1 MHPINITIYTED
13 TSQIEAVKTFMKSMK
28 IKFEIA
34 NIKSY
39 ELTAE
44 QQQVLDSQINLNKN
58 LYKDAE
64 TIYTDLKNSYK
75 L

>member
-1 MHPINITIYTED
+1 MHAINITMYTQD
-13 TSQIEAVKTFMKSMK
+13 TSQIEAVKTFMKSLN
-28 IKFEIA
+28 IKFEIT
-34 NIKSY
+34 NVKFY
-39 ELTAE
+39 ELTAK
-44 QQQVLDSQINLNKN
+44 QQHVLDNQINLNKI

>member
-1 MHPINITIYTED
+1 MHAINITMYTQD
-13 TSQIEAVKTFMKSMK
+13 TTQIEAVKTFMKSLN
-28 IKFEIA
+28 IKFEIT
-34 NIKSY
+34 NVKFY
-39 ELTAE
+39 ELTAK
-44 QQQVLDSQINLNKN
+44 QQHVLDNQINLNKI

>member
-1 MHPINITIYTED
+1 
-13 TSQIEAVKTFMKSMK
+13 MKSLN
-28 IKFEIA
+28 IKFDIT
-34 NIKSY
+34 NVKSY
-39 ELTAE
+39 ELTAK
-44 QQQVLDSQINLNKN
+44 QQHVLDNQINLNKI